1 MANPDDAIE
10 RRDQLLELLYWIEG
24 EGFPGASTIEGLS
37 RFLAQPAA
45 TVLET
50 LDDLRAR
57 GEVTEATVTGEYRLT
72 DTGRREGAR
81 RFADEFAP
89 MLAQGH
95 GECRDP
101 DCDCRDSPLGPAACR
116 SHGGH

>member
-1 MANPDDAIE
+1 MTDFGDSIE

-24 EGFPGASTIEGLS
+24 EGFPGASTVEALA

-45 TVLET
+45 AVVET

-57 GEVTEATVTGEYRLT
+57 GEVVADPVSGEYRLSE
-72 DTGRREGAR
+72 TGRREGAR

-95 GECRDP
+95 GECSDP
-101 DCDCRDSPLGPAACR
+101 NCDCRDNGPAACR
-116 SHGGH
+116 SHGA